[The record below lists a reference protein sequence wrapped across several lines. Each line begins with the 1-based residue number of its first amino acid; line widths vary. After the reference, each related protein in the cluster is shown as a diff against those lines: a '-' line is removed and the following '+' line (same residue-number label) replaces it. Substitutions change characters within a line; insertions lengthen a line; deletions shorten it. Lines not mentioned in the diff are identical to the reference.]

1 MNEAVRP
8 RLANRVAVV
17 TGGSR
22 GIGAA
27 IAAGFAA
34 EGATVAIVH
43 RDDDAIAARTA
54 GELGQAGRV
63 CIPFECDVSEERQVD
78 DCVSAIHRSLGP
90 VDILV
95 NCAGV
100 GGHLSDF
107 EHLTLQSWS
116 QVLAVNLTG
125 TFLMSNRCYADMKN
139 RSWGRIINIS
149 SQMAFLGGARAAA
162 YCASKAGVI
171 GLTRALAIEAA
182 PHEVLV
188 NCIAPGATQTDMLD
202 ACGEALKAS
211 ILARIPLGRFGA
223 AREIAPIA
231 VLLASEEGS
240 FFVGQTIS
248 PNGGDVLR

>member
-1 MNEAVRP
+1 MNDNNRG
-8 RLANRVAVV
+8 RLAGRIAVV

-27 IAAGFAA
+27 IAASFVA
-34 EGATVAIVH
+34 EGAAVAIVH
-43 RDDDAIAARTA
+43 HNDAANAERTIS
-54 GELGQAGRV
+54 ELREANGNGMQV
-63 CIPFECDVSEERQVD
+63 ECDVSDEDQVRD
-78 DCVSAIHRSLGP
+78 AADAVRRKLGN

-100 GGHLSDF
+100 GHLSDL
-107 EHLTLQSWS
+107 EHMTSEAWNR
-116 QVLAVNLTG
+116 VIAINLTG
-125 TFLMSNRCYADMKN
+125 TYLMSACCYRGMKA
-139 RSWGRIINIS
+139 RRWGRIINVS
-149 SQMAFLGGARAAA
+149 SQMAFSGGAGASA

-182 PHEVLV
+182 PHGVLV

-202 ACGEALKAS
+202 ACGEELKS
-211 ILARIPLGRFGA
+211 RILAKIPLGRFGTA
-223 AREIAPIA
+223 EEIAPIA

-248 PNGGDVLR
+248 PNGGDILH